1 MAPKRDSIV
10 VCTYGPSGIGKTTD
24 QGYSFPRALFVAA
37 PGALN
42 SVRSVCGYMPATVQI
57 ATIMDATK
65 LIKNYSKDYNT
76 IVIDDFSFLSEQT
89 FSTLEKKHKGFALWG
104 ELRDQA
110 LEFRDTARFS
120 GVDVILNCFARSTEF
135 ITDTGVKSFADFE
148 DGDEVTVLTHKG
160 RWRKAKVRSYGERAM
175 NTITLRRGPARHVVK
190 ATPDH
195 RWLLQDGSETTSLCE
210 GMCLMD
216 APQGYTA
223 LMPGRLTSLVGSY
236 FVDSIEPSTPEQ
248 AWCLVVEDDSSFVL
262 PWGTPTGNCWEQG
275 PKVAANGGKLRGGP
289 MLSGRLPE
297 AIPAM
302 CDLVLRATHEPQRKP
317 WGAAYRCSPDPSYI
331 MKDRFNVA
339 SLIDPAPMNLAEI
352 LRAAN
357 IPVERH
363 PDAPDQEEIVEGFT
377 QKMLTLD
384 NPVGQANEFYKLLLD
399 SGVAVPA
406 ARWILRDA
414 MDRTNIRKA
423 LANVHSSFINVNPGM
438 SL

>member
-65 LIKNYSKDYNT
+65 LIKTYSKDYNT

-89 FSTLEKKHKGFALWG
+89 FSTLEKKFKGFLLWG

-120 GVDVILNCFARSTEF
+120 GVDVIL
-135 ITDTGVKSFADFE
+135 
-148 DGDEVTVLTHKG
+148 
-160 RWRKAKVRSYGERAM
+160 
-175 NTITLRRGPARHVVK
+175 
-190 ATPDH
+190 
-195 RWLLQDGSETTSLCE
+195 
-210 GMCLMD
+210 
-216 APQGYTA
+216 
-223 LMPGRLTSLVGSY
+223 
-236 FVDSIEPSTPEQ
+236 
-248 AWCLVVEDDSSFVL
+248 
-262 PWGTPTGNCWEQG
+262 NCWEQG

-331 MKDRFNVA
+331 MKDRFNIA

-377 QKMLTLD
+377 QKMMTLD
-384 NPVGQANEFYKLLLD
+384 NPVAQANEFYKLLLD

-423 LANVHSSFINVNPGM
+423 LANVHSSFINVTSGM
-438 SL
+438 TL